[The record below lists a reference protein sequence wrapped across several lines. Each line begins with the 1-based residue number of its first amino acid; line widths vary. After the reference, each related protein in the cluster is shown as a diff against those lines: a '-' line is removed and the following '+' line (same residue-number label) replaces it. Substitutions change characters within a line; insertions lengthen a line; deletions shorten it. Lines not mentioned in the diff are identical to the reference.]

1 MRRLTEDETKEIL
14 KTAGL
19 RVPLG
24 EAAPNA
30 DAARTVAQKFV
41 GGSVLKALVPTGRR
55 GKAGAVHMIDTPG
68 EAAAAANELLGK
80 VIHDFQVNQVYI
92 EERVAIADEFYLSFA
107 IESYPPKLLISERG
121 GVDIEET
128 FCTNPEAIVMKDI
141 DPLVGVTADLA
152 KEYWREAGVGTEH
165 LDKLGE
171 ITKRVYDVFRDQDA
185 MTLEINPLAVDTRGD
200 LQLVGTMMALEDP
213 MFMHTDSGGMASLGR
228 KLNERERRVAEA
240 NINLPGGM
248 MRYTELDGDIG
259 LYIGGGGTSVV
270 EHDLMLAEGGRPANH
285 TDSSTVNEDK
295 VRVLAEAIL
304 DNPNVRG
311 LLVSWHFQQMGRID
325 KRVIPVAKLLKERNV
340 DLQKFP
346 VVIRMFGPGEED
358 ARKVCDGLPG
368 IHYLP
373 HAAPMEDAVRLITK
387 LVKELDQEGAIA

>member
-14 KTAGL
+14 RTVGL
-19 RVPLG
+19 PIPRG
-24 EAAPNA
+24 EAVSNVNE
-30 DAARTVAQKFV
+30 ARKAAQKFPA
-41 GGSVLKALVPTGRR
+41 GSVLKALVPTGRR
-55 GKAGAVHMIDTPG
+55 GKAGAVHMIDTSD
-68 EAAAAANELLGK
+68 EAATATKELLGK
-80 VIHDFQVNQVYI
+80 VIHDFQVDQVYI
-92 EERVAIADEFYLSFA
+92 EERVAIAEEFYLSFA

-121 GVDIEET
+121 GVDIEKT
-128 FCTNPEAIVMKDI
+128 FRTNPEAVVMKDI
-141 DPLVGVTADLA
+141 DPLIGVTVDLA

-165 LDKLGE
+165 IDKLGE
-171 ITKRVYDVFRDQDA
+171 ITKNLYQVFRDQDA
-185 MTLEINPLAVDTRGD
+185 MTFEINPLAVDTSGD

-213 MFMHTDSGGMASLGR
+213 MFMHADSGGMVSLGR

-270 EHDLMLAEGGRPANH
+270 EHDLMLAEGGQPANH

-325 KRVIPVAKLLKERNV
+325 KRVIPVANLLKERNV

-346 VVIRMFGPGEED
+346 VVIRMFGPGEDD
-358 ARKVCDGLPG
+358 ARKVCNGLPG

-373 HAAPMEDAVRLITK
+373 HAAPMEDAVRLIIK
-387 LVKELDQEGAIA
+387 LVKELDQEGVIA